1 MKKFVVH
8 LRIND
13 MFYGI
18 NKNAGIENPDDK
30 PLELEVYQGWDVGYQ
45 TMTIPPHSETVLLS
59 ASSPACCARLK
70 VVALVKLGP
79 AELA

>member
-8 LRIND
+8 LKINE
-13 MFYGI
+13 MFFGV
-18 NKNAGIENPDDK
+18 NKNAGIENPDDE

-45 TMTIPPHSETVLLS
+45 TMTIPPHSETVLLCGAS
-59 ASSPACCARLK
+59 AQCCARLK